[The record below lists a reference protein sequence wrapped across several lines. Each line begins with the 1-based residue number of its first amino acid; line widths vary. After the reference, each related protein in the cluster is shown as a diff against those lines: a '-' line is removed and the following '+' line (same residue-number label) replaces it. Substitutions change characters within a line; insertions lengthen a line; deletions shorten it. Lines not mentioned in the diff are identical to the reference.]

1 MVRLSAEVQVDFR
14 LSLNFLREGQMVARW
29 SGEGQISTVF

>member
-1 MVRLSAEVQVDFR
+1 MVRLLVEVQVVFR
-14 LSLNFLREGQMVARW
+14 LSLNSLREGQMVARW